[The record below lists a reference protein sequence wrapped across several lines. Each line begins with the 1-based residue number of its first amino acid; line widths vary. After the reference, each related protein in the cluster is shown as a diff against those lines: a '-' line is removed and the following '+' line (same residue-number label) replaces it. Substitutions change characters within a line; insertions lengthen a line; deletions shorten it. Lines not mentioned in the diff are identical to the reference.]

1 MIIKKYYRT
10 GVDFWI
16 AAILYTGIICVY
28 VFGWIL
34 MLNERFSINGPTV
47 FDFIIMSICGIIIL
61 DMMRIFLGC
70 FNSAVRLTD
79 KKIFCKDDWAPFNK
93 KQHAVSAN
101 YEDILAVL
109 FTTSMLSSND
119 KPRHLRPITA
129 EIPFIMIV
137 EKSGITKK
145 ISPFSMS
152 FKQVKAMLLALKNNC
167 EIIGNPIKIDVDSI
181 MSSYKNYYKK
191 IF

>member
-1 MIIKKYYRT
+1 MIIKTFYRIG
-10 GVDFWI
+10 GVVFWV
-16 AAILYTGIICVY
+16 AVLLYASMVGCY
-28 VFGWIL
+28 VFLLTLIPYN
-34 MLNERFSINGPTV
+34 LNSIKEANFLEFVALTGGAFV
-47 FDFIIMSICGIIIL
+47 LL
-61 DMMRIFLGC
+61 DVLKNFFGHL
-70 FNSAVRLTD
+70 NSSVHLAE
-79 KKIFCKDDWAPFNK
+79 KMIFCKDDHAYLRK
-93 KQHAVSAN
+93 IQHAVSVN

-109 FTTSMLSSND
+109 FTTSTLTSND
-119 KPRHLRPITA
+119 KPRHVAIA
-129 EIPFIMIV
+129 VEIPFIMIV

-145 ISPFSMS
+145 ISPFNMS